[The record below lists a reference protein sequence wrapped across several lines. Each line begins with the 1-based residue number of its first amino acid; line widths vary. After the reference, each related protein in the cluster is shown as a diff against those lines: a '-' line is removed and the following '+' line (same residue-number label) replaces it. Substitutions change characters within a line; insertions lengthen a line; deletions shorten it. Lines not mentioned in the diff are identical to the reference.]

1 MQMALALAQAVERQA
16 TNQGLKELAASIQL
30 VLGAPAELLSRDRLN
45 RIETLL
51 HENSGSCC
59 FNQRGYNWK
68 FEQGVWSVRACT
80 VCKRF
85 TNWADA
91 LQAAMSDQEF
101 RQLKPVAIAPNIG
114 VPSAPVPYFTFP
126 AFQATRK
133 QLDRLDAQTRI
144 RYEADFPVIF
154 LYADRF
160 AIEYDPQLPVAY
172 YLIAERSEYRSTDLA
187 ELELKLYEYA
197 IESEEITG
205 PGFQI
210 EISEDGIAW
219 RDLGEGP
226 WKTGEDARDYV
237 AAEVNPRL
245 RTRVIPSTTA

>member
-1 MQMALALAQAVERQA
+1 MAHKPRSRYQRMQLAMALAQVIERQT
-16 TNQGLKELAASIQL
+16 TNADLKEMAAAIRL
-30 VLGAPAELLSRDRLN
+30 VLGAPAELLAQERLG

-51 HENSGSCC
+51 HENSGNCC
-59 FNQRGYNWK
+59 FKQRGYNWK

-133 QLDRLDAQTRI
+133 QLDWLDAQTRI
-144 RYEADFPVIF
+144 RYEAGFPFVF

-160 AIEYDPQLPVAY
+160 AIEYDPQSPVAY
-172 YLIAERSEYRSTDLA
+172 YLIAEAIRVPVHRSRRA
-187 ELELKLYEYA
+187 
-197 IESEEITG
+197 G
-205 PGFQI
+205 
-210 EISEDGIAW
+210 
-219 RDLGEGP
+219 
-226 WKTGEDARDYV
+226 V
-237 AAEVNPRL
+237 EV
-245 RTRVIPSTTA
+245 V